1 MQIVQLTNL
10 SRNQIHA
17 LLGLGWTFAATYSSL
32 HILGDMSANPDLL
45 AWVGRFARVFGVSL
59 LGAFIILGSWML
71 TDAAVHGKQVWFA
84 VFYLTGSVL
93 TCGLAIFPY
102 LYATRSGKDKSRAVL
117 QFLAVYLL
125 GYVAMYTAIWLEVN
139 LATSQL

>member
-1 MQIVQLTNL
+1 MKTGPITNL

-17 LLGLGWTFAATYSSL
+17 LLGLGWIFATTYSSL

-45 AWVGRFARVFGVSL
+45 AWVGRFAMVLGFSL
-59 LGAFIILGSWML
+59 LGAFILLMSWML
-71 TDAAVHGKQVWFA
+71 KDAAVHGKQLGFA

-93 TCGLAIFPY
+93 TFGLAIFPY
-102 LYATRSGKDKSRAVL
+102 LYTTRSGKNKSRSSL

-125 GYVAMYTAIWLEVN
+125 GYVAMYAAIWLEVN
-139 LATSQL
+139 LTTSQF